1 MYQSI
6 SLLPNTIYCIH
17 LSFLTSDR
25 ETTVWSIT
33 KTHTQWTP
41 ERVWGKWYNCS
52 ALPCF
57 PPRAV
62 GQGCYKLP
70 LKAHL
75 TGLHS
80 NTEAQKHRHI
90 PYIFFSTTR
99 PKLFLQFVQWQA
111 AIKMGQKESLT
122 NCTQSNCDLL
132 VLLDWTW
139 LLCTRPRS
147 PRPLPSAS
155 LPLTA
160 ALAPA
165 WLWLCHRE
173 GEAPRQSQHLA
184 LRNGFLLLPESPE
197 VKGRGAKEGF

>member
-25 ETTVWSIT
+25 ETTIWSIT

-62 GQGCYKLP
+62 AQGCYKLP

-80 NTEAQKHRHI
+80 NTEAQKRRHI

-147 PRPLPSAS
+147 PVLSLPRPCLWRLPLPQPGSGSA
-155 LPLTA
+155 T
-160 ALAPA
+160 
-165 WLWLCHRE
+165 E
-173 GEAPRQSQHLA
+173 E
-184 LRNGFLLLPESPE
+184 
-197 VKGRGAKEGF
+197 KGKRRDSSSTWPSGTGSFSFQKVRK